1 MILSIPIYVINYL
14 SECHYSVSLSR
25 LLFFVWKH
33 NILLGWLVFVVS
45 YRRAPSQSKPNKA
58 SRYLARINLSST
70 EDAQKEF
77 CFNHSKFRGDPVCN
91 STTFQPGCVLS
102 LAVFSC
108 VLRKHLNNC
117 LSRSNTPANEACQRC
132 QPCPICSL
140 AFWVNRRPRAES
152 ASRRERRRRVFL
164 AEAHPD
170 ELSIQ
175 MWAQRQSGL
184 KSVCV

>member
-1 MILSIPIYVINYL
+1 MYFLDTILSIPIYVISYL
-14 SECHYSVSLSR
+14 SECHYSGSLSR

-58 SRYLARINLSST
+58 SQCLARINLSST

-77 CFNHSKFRGDPVCN
+77 SFNHLKFRGDPVCN
-91 STTFQPGCVLS
+91 STTFQPG
-102 LAVFSC
+102 SC
-108 VLRKHLNNC
+108 VLRKPLSNC
-117 LSRSNTPANEACQRC
+117 LSRSNMPTNEACQWC

-140 AFWVNRRPRAES
+140 AFWIKRWPRVES
-152 ASRRERRRRVFL
+152 AWRWERRRRVFL
-164 AEAHPD
+164 AKAHPA

-175 MWAQRQSGL
+175 MWAQWQSGL